1 MRYPV
6 REGVFYAEDVASPD
20 DPLYIVPAVLP
31 DEDSASAGP
40 TAQSTTQ
47 VIPTPLST
55 TPQRASRSTTTSDGS
70 ALDGAS
76 LVPAPPE
83 NAPPARSIRF
93 ERPAVR
99 RTTRTV
105 RYIDPWSV
113 FRVALVAHLVLYV
126 VLLLAGV
133 LLWNV
138 ANATGTVDN
147 VERFME
153 SFGWESFEFKGG
165 ELFHQ
170 AWVLG
175 LFAVVGLTGLVVLAV
190 TTFNLITDLVGGIR
204 LTVLEGRPAR
214 RAGERGPTV
223 GGPRGARSVDV
234 ARPNGPFSDS
244 PS

>member
-1 MRYPV
+1 M
-6 REGVFYAEDVASPD
+6 VASSD
-20 DPLYIVPAVLP
+20 DPLYIVPAVVP
-31 DEDSASAGP
+31 DDEPVAATTRSATARVTPPSGADGVKPKPPPPPPVASAP
-40 TAQSTTQ
+40 D
-47 VIPTPLST
+47 TP
-55 TPQRASRSTTTSDGS
+55 AENRS
-70 ALDGAS
+70 
-76 LVPAPPE
+76 
-83 NAPPARSIRF
+83 PARSIRF

-99 RTTRTV
+99 RTTRTL
-105 RYIDPWSV
+105 RYVDPWSV

-126 VLLLAGV
+126 VFLLAGV

-175 LFAVVGLTGLVVLAV
+175 LFAVVGLTGLAVLAV

-204 LTVLEGRPAR
+204 VTVLEGRPAR
-214 RAGERGPTV
+214 RPGDRRSGGSAARVTDESPPRERAV
-223 GGPRGARSVDV
+223 E
-234 ARPNGPFSDS
+234 SDL
-244 PS
+244 PHR

>member
-1 MRYPV
+1 MTN
-6 REGVFYAEDVASPD
+6 SD
-20 DPLYIVPAVLP
+20 DPLYIVPAVVP
-31 DEDSASAGP
+31 DEEPVSSKRSVSRSA
-40 TAQSTTQ
+40 TTQ
-47 VIPTPLST
+47 VVPVRTGDTASPPDPTVEPVTIPSATATPESS
-55 TPQRASRSTTTSDGS
+55 ASRT
-70 ALDGAS
+70 
-76 LVPAPPE
+76 
-83 NAPPARSIRF
+83 IRF

-99 RTTRTV
+99 RTTRTL

-170 AWVLG
+170 AWILG

-190 TTFNLITDLVGGIR
+190 TTFNLITDLVGGVR
-204 LTVLEGRPAR
+204 LTVLEGAPAR
-214 RAGERGPTV
+214 RPADRRNRAPEQAVESERPH
-223 GGPRGARSVDV
+223 R
-234 ARPNGPFSDS
+234 
-244 PS
+244 

>member
-1 MRYPV
+1 
-6 REGVFYAEDVASPD
+6 VFYAEVVADSE
-20 DPLYIVPAVLP
+20 DPLFIVPAVLP
-31 DEDSASAGP
+31 GDEPGTKSSDTATVTPAHQRTDKPTIKRPDVAKKSPSSPDS
-40 TAQSTTQ
+40 QSNGATTQ
-47 VIPTPLST
+47 VVAVAAPGEAPDT
-55 TPQRASRSTTTSDGS
+55 ANAAEKSRRT
-70 ALDGAS
+70 
-76 LVPAPPE
+76 
-83 NAPPARSIRF
+83 IRF
-93 ERPAVR
+93 ERPAIR
-99 RTTRTV
+99 RTTRII

-113 FRVALVAHLVLYV
+113 FRVALLAHFVLYL

-153 SFGWESFEFKGG
+153 SFGWESFEFNGG

-204 LTVLEGRPAR
+204 LTVLENRPGRRTTGKQEIEAQSR
-214 RAGERGPTV
+214 IESKSTSGIGP
-223 GGPRGARSVDV
+223 GG
-234 ARPNGPFSDS
+234 
-244 PS
+244 